1 MEEGKVRRIITLTIG
16 ALLANILMIKTAN
29 ANECWRIER
38 QLNEANYRLRQGGN
52 ASYMKMWRQSRD
64 HNAEELP
71 KCRKRFGDGDPSITV
86 TNGSDAQNNN
96 GYYNEELLPINTDNP
111 QLQQVIKT
119 CNYWIQQHNQY
130 ASENNRVMR
139 NTACENVNRMRR
151 EIQSNQGK
159 HQQEFRA
166 ARSLKECVKP
176 NNKIDDEV
184 KLCMQG
190 LKEPE
195 WNNKFADIEVEN

>member
-1 MEEGKVRRIITLTIG
+1 MWNGEVRRIFILTIG
-16 ALLANILMIKTAN
+16 LLLANTLATNTAS

-38 QLNEANYRLRQGGN
+38 QLNEANYKLRQGGN

-71 KCRKRFGDGDPSITV
+71 KCRKRFGVGDPSISV
-86 TNGSDAQNNN
+86 ANGSGANNH
-96 GYYNEELLPINTDNP
+96 GYYNEDLVTIDTDNP

-119 CNYWIQQHNQY
+119 CNYWIQQHNEY
-130 ASENNRVMR
+130 ASDNNRVMR
-139 NTACENVNRMRR
+139 NTACENVNRMQR
-151 EIQSNQGK
+151 EIHSNGSLPRE
-159 HQQEFRA
+159 EFRA
-166 ARSLKECVKP
+166 IRSLKECMKP
-176 NNKIDDEV
+176 NNKIDGDV

-195 WNNKFADIEVEN
+195 

>member
-1 MEEGKVRRIITLTIG
+1 MEEGKVKKIITLSIATLI
-16 ALLANILMIKTAN
+16 ANILIISTAS

-71 KCRKRFGDGDPSITV
+71 KCLKRFGDGNPAISV
-86 TNGSDAQNNN
+86 ANGSGSNSY
-96 GYYNEELLPINTDNP
+96 GYGNEQPVQIKTDHP
-111 QLQQVIKT
+111 QLQQVINT
-119 CNYWIQQHNQY
+119 CNYWIQQNNQY
-130 ASENNRVMR
+130 GTENTRVMR
-139 NTACENVNRMRR
+139 NTACSNIQKMAKDLDANRQNP
-151 EIQSNQGK
+151 E
-159 HQQEFRA
+159 QEFRA
-166 ARSLKECVKP
+166 TRSLKECVKP
-176 NNKIDDEV
+176 NNKIDDDV

-195 WNNKFADIEVEN
+195 WIVVKN